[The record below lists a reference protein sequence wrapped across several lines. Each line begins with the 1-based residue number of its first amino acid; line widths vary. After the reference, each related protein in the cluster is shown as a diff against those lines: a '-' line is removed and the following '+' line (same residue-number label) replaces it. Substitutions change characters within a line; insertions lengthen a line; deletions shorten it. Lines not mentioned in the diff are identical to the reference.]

1 MTQKQFINELAK
13 NAGMTTT
20 EASDTL
26 EQFAAIITDCIVN
39 DQSVM
44 LQGFGSFEKKTK
56 AERKM
61 YNPST
66 KTYHVIPGST
76 TIAFKPSTLLK
87 EKLKA
92 HDQQ

>member
-13 NAGMTTT
+13 NAGMTTVEAT
-20 EASDTL
+20 EVLD
-26 EQFAAIITDCIVN
+26 QFASLITDCIVS

-76 TIAFKPSTLLK
+76 TITFKPSTLLK
-87 EKLKA
+87 DKLNTS
-92 HDQQ
+92 QQ

>member
-1 MTQKQFINELAK
+1 MTQKQFINALAK

-20 EASDTL
+20 EASDTMDA
-26 EQFAAIITDCIVN
+26 FAALITDYILD
-39 DQSVM
+39 DQTVM

-66 KTYHVIPGST
+66 KDYRTIPGST

-87 EKLKA
+87 DKLNPG
-92 HDQQ
+92 Q